1 VIVGAGAGAADQQGS
16 ELWTTDD
23 DDPRLLEWNRR
34 ILPWIAAAAILPF
47 IGFAGSGVDP
57 LSPVMI
63 AVDTASWLVF
73 LVDLLVRRRLV
84 PGYLRSKWGWVDL
97 LIVVGT
103 FPWYLFVG
111 SFGRVVVVFRLV
123 RLGRL
128 VVLAARMPTTR
139 KLVRRL
145 NKVALASVV
154 VMVSCAW
161 VAMRSDGPAD
171 NFDNFG
177 DALWWGIVTMT
188 TTGYGDIVPDTT
200 PGRIAGAVLMLSGLI
215 LLGSLA
221 ASVAS
226 FLTAGDAANA
236 ELLGPDG
243 GGHSTDAPL
252 VADTAADAG
261 TGVGAGGDQSTGAHD
276 PVSAATSEQLLDE
289 ISALRSELAEL
300 RKLLGHSTGP

>member
-1 VIVGAGAGAADQQGS
+1 MTSGAGSAGQLGP
-16 ELWTTDD
+16 ELWTSDD
-23 DDPRLLEWNRR
+23 DDPRLLGWNRR

-47 IGFAGSGVDP
+47 AGFAGSGVDP

-63 AVDTASWLVF
+63 AIDTASWLVF

-103 FPWYLFVG
+103 FPWFLLVG
-111 SFGRVVVVFRLV
+111 SFGRVVVVFRLA
-123 RLGRL
+123 RLGRM
-128 VVLAARMPTTR
+128 VALAARMPTTR

-145 NKVALASVV
+145 NKVGLASVV
-154 VMVSCAW
+154 VMVACAW
-161 VAMRSDGPAD
+161 VAMRADGPAD

-200 PGRIAGAVLMLSGLI
+200 PGRIAGGILMLAGLV

-226 FLTAGDAANA
+226 FLTAGDAEARQLQPGTPQPVTA
-236 ELLGPDG
+236 AGAGDG
-243 GGHSTDAPL
+243 SQTAARESTPGTTDAGSSDVGPTQSEAS
-252 VADTAADAG
+252 ADLA
-261 TGVGAGGDQSTGAHD
+261 
-276 PVSAATSEQLLDE
+276 SE
-289 ISALRSELAEL
+289 ITALRAELAEL
-300 RKLLGHSTGP
+300 RKLLADRTTQQ